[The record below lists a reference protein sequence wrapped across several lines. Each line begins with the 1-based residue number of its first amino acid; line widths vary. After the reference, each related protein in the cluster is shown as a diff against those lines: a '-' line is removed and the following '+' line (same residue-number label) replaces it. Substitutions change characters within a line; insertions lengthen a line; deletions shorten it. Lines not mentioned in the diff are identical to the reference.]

1 MDRVFLA
8 FGLTVITL
16 ASIGCSGETAA
27 NEPPPPPVEVTE
39 PRPISEI
46 TDADVALAEGNRLFD
61 ENQTEQAIEAYRHAI
76 SLNPDLAD
84 AYFQLGIAY
93 DLLQLQNQQAGI
105 VTQSPTN
112 SNSKGDPPK
121 TPSEKAFEKAV
132 AAYERRIDANKD
144 DHEAHFNLGRTY
156 IKLLKDDEAAKAFKE
171 AVEIKPDDTEYQTE
185 LGAILIRLAQYAAA
199 IGPLK
204 KAIELDSANA
214 RAAELLE
221 DAKAG
226 RQRID
231 YALANRNTNTNQAVP
246 PKANRSNTNTASN
259 TASNTVPPP
268 PPPDATRP
276 KKEPTPEKKPD
287 KPADRPRRVTEKR
300 P

>member
-8 FGLTVITL
+8 FGLIAMTL
-16 ASIGCSGETAA
+16 PGIGCSGETAA
-27 NEPPPPPVEVTE
+27 NEPPPANIEVAE
-39 PRPISEI
+39 ARPISEI
-46 TDADVALAEGNRLFD
+46 TDANVALAEGNRLFD
-61 ENQTEQAIEAYRHAI
+61 ENQTQQAIEAYRHAI
-76 SLNPDLAD
+76 SLDPDLAD

-105 VTQSPTN
+105 VTEPPTG

-132 AAYERRIDANKD
+132 AAYEKRIDANKD

-156 IKLLKDDEAAKAFKE
+156 VKLLKDDEAAKAFKK

-246 PKANRSNTNTASN
+246 KPNKSNSNTESN

-268 PPPDATRP
+268 ANTTKP
-276 KKEPTPEKKPD
+276 KPAPTPEKKPD
-287 KPADRPRRVTEKR
+287 KPADRPRRVAEKR